1 MDYAGYSYSA
11 LTQAEFYKAEAELL
25 RFGDK
30 LSHSPCAR
38 YLQST
43 LLAIDAI
50 FAIRM
55 THDFT
60 LPAVPLI
67 TAFDLTDWKYHGDTK
82 RSVRAQ
88 LPEFQ
93 FPEAYLPA
101 ATQALHYMQAMDWVS
116 SNTQADTVITM
127 DTVLH
132 LHEIL
137 LSGATGDRRYHG
149 FRTSYLPHKKGS
161 DPAYI
166 PLEINDLCRFAN
178 TESYSPIGQASVIHH
193 AFERIVPF
201 ESMIDRTGLVLSFMS
216 LYKRGLFPHGFMMPI
231 CWGASIDKEY
241 RRKLK
246 DSSRNIS
253 SEEHEL
259 YREHWAI
266 YNARNTYM
274 SVVIADS
281 FLTAVEH
288 LRTKW
293 RSQDLRIP
301 TNSAMDRLLDLLLA
315 VPGLST
321 IRAADVIGKSYGAT
335 NEAMRQ
341 LAKANIVREV
351 ALDGRE
357 RIFICEQSAAMI
369 TEFVDNLAKMGDKAE
384 ADGIRSKSLVPD
396 ARPASII

>member
-1 MDYAGYSYSA
+1 MCVMDYAGYSYSA

-30 LSHSPCAR
+30 LTHSPCAR
-38 YLQST
+38 YMQTT
-43 LLAIDAI
+43 LLAFDAC
-50 FAIRM
+50 FAIHM
-55 THDFT
+55 THDFV
-60 LPAVPLI
+60 LPVVPLI
-67 TAFDLTDWKYHGDTK
+67 TAFDLTDWKYHGDTY
-82 RSVRAQ
+82 RSVRAR

-93 FPEAYLPA
+93 FPEETLSA
-101 ATQALHYMQAMDWVS
+101 APYALHYMQAINWVAE
-116 SNTQADTVITM
+116 NTQPDTVISL
-127 DTVLH
+127 DTVLR

-137 LSGATGDRRYHG
+137 LSGTTGDNRYRG

-161 DPAYI
+161 DPTRI
-166 PLEINDLCRFAN
+166 PLEINELCQFAN
-178 TESYSPIGQASVIHH
+178 TESFSPIGQASVIHH

-201 ESMIDRTGLVLSFMS
+201 EQMIDRTGLVLSFMS
-216 LYKRGLFPHGFMMPI
+216 LFKRGLLPHGYMVPI
-231 CWGASIDKEY
+231 CWGASVDKEY

-246 DSSRNIS
+246 DSSRDMS
-253 SEEHEL
+253 SLETHEKF
-259 YREHWAI
+259 REHWAI

-281 FLTAVEH
+281 FLNAADR

-293 RSQDLRIP
+293 RSRDLRIP
-301 TNSAMDRLLDLLLA
+301 ANSAMDRLLDLLLA

-321 IRAADVIGKSYGAT
+321 IRAADIIGKSYGAT

-341 LAKANIVREV
+341 LAQAGIVREV

-369 TEFVDNLAKMGDKAE
+369 TEFVENLARMGSKAE
-384 ADGIRSKSLVPD
+384 ADGIRSKSLLL
-396 ARPASII
+396 